1 MHKVSAMEQSRYRKF
16 ACFCFKN
23 FIFLKIYIFI
33 TYNIICDLQLEAQ
46 ICYFDDSKP
55 WFRPPEGL
63 ACKRFFISTS
73 SIQTFQIKINLK

>member
-33 TYNIICDLQLEAQ
+33 TYNIICDLEAQ